1 MTEKENVMEQPTE
14 YGLKITIE
22 GRQGHGKTT
31 AAKAIRTLLEGMGAW
46 ACVKDGTEII
56 WDHKNPWKTPA
67 RGPDY
72 PLGNTEVVIHTK
84 YPE

>member
-1 MTEKENVMEQPTE
+1 METMPK

-22 GRQGHGKTT
+22 GKQGHGKTI

-46 ACVKDGTEII
+46 ACVKDGDEII
-56 WDHKNPWKTPA
+56 WDHKSPKETP
-67 RGPDY
+67 RRQPDY
-72 PLGNTEVVIHTK
+72 LLGDTEIVIQTK